1 MKLVK
6 VENQARGQLLGFFV
20 VSCGECV
27 RVDPWNCY
35 RFSPIKKVDGK
46 EVNLADNP
54 EAFAEEKE
62 RMLSKQKNNWRK
74 LHLLPLV
81 VVETYDELFEV
92 MKNDK
97 IHEEMTEEL
106 WLKKLDEWEAEDK
119 AQEIDD

>member
-6 VENQARGQLLGFFV
+6 VENKARGQLLGFFV
-20 VSCGECV
+20 VACGECV

-35 RFSPIKKVDGK
+35 RFAPVKKVDGK

-62 RMLSKQKNNWRK
+62 KMLTKQKNNWRK

-81 VVETYDELFEV
+81 VVETYAELFEV
-92 MKNDK
+92 IK
-97 IHEEMTEEL
+97 
-106 WLKKLDEWEAEDK
+106 EDK
-119 AQEIDD
+119 AEND

>member
-20 VSCGECV
+20 VACGECV

-62 RMLSKQKNNWRK
+62 KMLSKQKNNWRK

-81 VVETYDELFEV
+81 VVETYEELFQV
-92 MKNDK
+92 MK
-97 IHEEMTEEL
+97 
-106 WLKKLDEWEAEDK
+106 EDK
-119 AQEIDD
+119 AEND